1 MEYRAVGERVVPGG
15 HLQGVD
21 NQIGAQVLGKR
32 VADAGLGV
40 AVDHRGQVQPALPGR
55 QVGDVPDELRARRV
69 GGEVACDEVGDRA
82 GVAGEGGRGPER
94 AGLARVQVQL
104 THDRADQ
111 FRGDALALAEQGG
124 VDSAVPVGLV
134 RVGEDPLDEGGQVAP
149 ALRGRRGWPVAPLVI
164 TRRGHADPGAHLHDR
179 VQRLLGI
186 DERELRAHRYSWAKK
201 AAAFPR
207 NSAFIF
213 NSRTS
218 RSSSRRRARS
228 EIDSGG
234 SSSTCAIRYLFT
246 QLPRVPSFTWISRAT
261 SAIGRDD
268 SVTIFAAS
276 SLNSGVNF
284 LRRSRIDHPP
294 FRAGPYWVRYPES
307 GRLARAV
314 VMLGP
319 QPERGQE
326 LSGFVDEVATGL
338 GLGQLARVR
347 LDLTQRPGEEL
358 VELVHRSKCP
368 PG

>member
-1 MEYRAVGERVVPGG
+1 MSPTSFVPG
-15 HLQGVD
+15 
-21 NQIGAQVLGKR
+21 AS
-32 VADAGLGV
+32 
-40 AVDHRGQVQPALPGR
+40 AVKS
-55 QVGDVPDELRARRV
+55 RATRS
-69 GGEVACDEVGDRA
+69 GIRA

-134 RVGEDPLDEGGQVAP
+134 GVGEDPLGEGGQVAP

-186 DERELRAHRYSWAKK
+186 DERKLRAHRYSWAKK

-213 NSRTS
+213 SSRTS

-307 GRLARAV
+307 GRLASRHNASYEDVV
-314 VMLGP
+314 VMP
-319 QPERGQE
+319 MCWP
-326 LSGFVDEVATGL
+326 GL
-338 GLGQLARVR
+338 LLAAASP
-347 LDLTQRPGEEL
+347 DG
-358 VELVHRSKCP
+358 RSA
-368 PG
+368 